1 MVRAFLAERAG
12 VSELDEVKRMKQ
24 IIRYLEEKYHPLSI
38 ILYGSYANGTNDKT
52 SDFDA
57 LVISADHE
65 RFHDTAV
72 VDGVPLDVFVYPAA
86 FFASDYSCE
95 EFIQIID
102 GRILVDNNAVGC
114 TLQAKV
120 REYLRDLPC
129 KTPAELQASVD
140 WCMKMLERAKRNDC
154 EGWFRWHWLLTDSLE
169 IFCDINRHP
178 YFGPKKAL
186 QWLEQAHSEAFTL
199 YKNALSNFSIDD
211 VEVWITYIRNTYEIK
226 TGQERDK
233 NDVHPTL

>member
-1 MVRAFLAERAG
+1 ME
-12 VSELDEVKRMKQ
+12 Q

-65 RFHDTAV
+65 KFHDTAV
-72 VDGVPLDVFVYPAA
+72 IDGVPLDVFVYPAV

-129 KTPAELQASVD
+129 KTTAELQASMD
-140 WCMKMLERAKRNDC
+140 WCVKMLERAKRNDC

-186 QWLEQAHSEAFTL
+186 QWLEQTKSEAFTH
-199 YKNALSNFSIDD
+199 YKNALSNFDFDHLKS
-211 VEVWITYIRNTYEIK
+211 WITYIRSTYEMK
-226 TGQERDK
+226 AQERDK
-233 NDVHPTL
+233 NDLHPTL